1 MPSLEIASFNA
12 ESALL
17 AQANGANRVELCA
30 EQSLGGVSP
39 SVATLQ
45 ALRQSVTIPIYVML
59 RPRGGNFI
67 YTGAELACMRLD
79 LERFKAAGADG
90 FVFGILTEEG
100 KVDTERCRDLVVLA
114 EGMPCTF
121 HRAFDEIPEE
131 GQQDALLDLVKA
143 GFRNVLTSGGEAN
156 AVEGKEA
163 LKKLV
168 LASRQKIDI
177 IVGGGV
183 RSGNLETLKETKA
196 EWFHSSAV
204 LGGGDV
210 ADGRE
215 VGELSRL
222 LDL

>member
-131 GQQDALLDLVKA
+131 GQQDALLDL
-143 GFRNVLTSGGEAN
+143 
-156 AVEGKEA
+156 
-163 LKKLV
+163 
-168 LASRQKIDI
+168 
-177 IVGGGV
+177 
-183 RSGNLETLKETKA
+183 
-196 EWFHSSAV
+196 
-204 LGGGDV
+204 
-210 ADGRE
+210 
-215 VGELSRL
+215 
-222 LDL
+222 